1 VLGSTGNKQR
11 GHKSL
16 AVLFFYVTENSF
28 IRHSLIRHSQ
38 MRISLIAAMSTNRMI
53 GNKSRLP
60 WPSLPND
67 WANFFKVTEG
77 CRMIM
82 GRKSYDTPD
91 RLWSKVGNFVVTRQT
106 DFPLDEGFTRASS
119 LEEAL
124 EQCINDNEVYV
135 IGGEEIFRQAL
146 PLADCIHL
154 TLVHGIFEGDAH
166 FPEFPEENFQIT
178 NRQDFPTDEQH
189 AFAYSF
195 LVYERVS

>member
-1 VLGSTGNKQR
+1 
-11 GHKSL
+11 
-16 AVLFFYVTENSF
+16 
-28 IRHSLIRHSQ
+28 
-38 MRISLIAAMSTNRMI
+38 MRISLIAAMSENRMI
-53 GNKSRLP
+53 GNHGRLP

-91 RLWSKVGNFVVTRQT
+91 RLSSKVGNFVITRQA
-106 DFPLDEGFTRASS
+106 DFPLEEGFTRAGS

-124 EQCINDNEVYV
+124 EQCKDDKEVFV

-154 TLVHGIFEGDAH
+154 TLVHGIFKGDAH
-166 FPEFPEENFQIT
+166 FPEFSKEDYILKS
-178 NRQDFPTDEQH
+178 RQDFPTDGQH
-189 AFAYSF
+189 AFEYSF
-195 LVYERVS
+195 FVYERVD